1 MTSYSLSWLAEHSYQ
16 VKTRTVLQNRVL
28 WNRDT
33 YDAAQVPS
41 ARWEEFMSSEAELRS
56 FVQNF
61 LLYGIAFVDGVP
73 ASVEATE
80 AVSERVSI
88 IR

>member
-1 MTSYSLSWLAEHSYQ
+1 MTSYSLSWLAEHSHQ
-16 VKTRTVLQNRVL
+16 ARARTVVQPRVL

-33 YDAAQVPS
+33 YDAARVPS
-41 ARWEEFMSSEAELRS
+41 ARWKEFMSCEAELRS